1 MKTAPYK
8 NSYTYNVKKLGAVQ
22 NLAHIDNEKQP
33 TDTMNRRFGHNQT
46 PGNARRG
53 SNAQPQYNGPQLRRP
68 DGLTFTPDQDP
79 FPAGSHALTKAI
91 RLLDTSDMPI
101 HIFFILERNTSS
113 DAAKLLRQAVATAK
127 KRREQIG
134 GDVFAVA
141 KAALMSNNPALVKV
155 MDTHWGE
162 LFVTEVGRED
172 LVGVMFEVD
181 PLVWRLC
188 GVGCS
193 ISEGRVYLLRDAL
206 KEREQGR

>member
-1 MKTAPYK
+1 
-8 NSYTYNVKKLGAVQ
+8 
-22 NLAHIDNEKQP
+22 
-33 TDTMNRRFGHNQT
+33 MNRRFGHNQT
-46 PGNARRG
+46 PRHARRE

-68 DGLTFTPDQDP
+68 DDLTFTLDQDP
-79 FPAGSHALTKAI
+79 FPAGSHVLTKAI

-101 HIFFILERNTSS
+101 HIFFILDRNTSPNS
-113 DAAKLLRQAVATAK
+113 AKLLRQAVTTAK

-155 MDTHWGE
+155 MDTRWGE
-162 LFVTEVGRED
+162 LFVTIVGRED
-172 LVGVMFEVD
+172 LAGVMFEVD

-193 ISEGRVYLLRDAL
+193 ISEGRFYLLRNAP
-206 KEREQGR
+206 KEKGEK